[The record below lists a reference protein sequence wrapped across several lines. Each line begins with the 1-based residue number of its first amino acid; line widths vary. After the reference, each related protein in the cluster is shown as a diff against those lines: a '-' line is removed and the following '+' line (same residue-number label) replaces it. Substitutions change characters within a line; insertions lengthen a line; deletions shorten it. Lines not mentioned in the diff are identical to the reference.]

1 MARPD
6 LSLTPQEL
14 EAYLAEQRTVRL
26 ATVDDRGHPQVV
38 PLWYVWLDGTM
49 FLNSTLGNFTVDNLQ
64 RRPRVSAVVDDG
76 DSYDELRGA
85 ILRGEVERADED
97 PRIDRVAELWSIKYL
112 GGNPVPYGRWRNRV
126 WMRLAPDGV
135 ASWDF
140 RKIPAARARAR
151 ER

>member
-1 MARPD
+1 VARPD

-49 FLNSTLGNFTVDNLQ
+49 FLNSTLGNLTVDNLE
-64 RRPRVSAVVDDG
+64 RHPRVSAVVDDG

-97 PRIDRVAELWSIKYL
+97 SRIDRVAELWSIKYL
-112 GGNPVPYGRWRNRV
+112 AGNPVPYGRWRNRV
-126 WMRLAPDGV
+126 WMRLAPDDV

-140 RKIPAARARAR
+140 RKIPAARPRAR